1 MYQGIIHRI
10 FTKFFLSLQEHLP
23 LEMLFGRVD
32 NVTMFF
38 IQCFLLG
45 IYNVFYP
52 YFRLSVFYIFSYEV
66 LFLLNK
72 EHRIKIFCRKK
83 TINNKKQ
90 KNLY

>member
-10 FTKFFLSLQEHLP
+10 FTKFFFSLQEHLP

-45 IYNVFYP
+45 IYNVF
-52 YFRLSVFYIFSYEV
+52 LS
-66 LFLLNK
+66 LF
-72 EHRIKIFCRKK
+72 
-83 TINNKKQ
+83 
-90 KNLY
+90 